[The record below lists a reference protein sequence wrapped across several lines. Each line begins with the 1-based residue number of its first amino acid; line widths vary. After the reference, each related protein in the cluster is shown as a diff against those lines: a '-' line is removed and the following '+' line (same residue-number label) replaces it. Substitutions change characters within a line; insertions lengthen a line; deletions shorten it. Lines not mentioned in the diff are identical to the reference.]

1 MESSHRKKNKTK
13 QYVHTEE
20 LVVRLMK
27 AISCSL
33 FAFLNFKKIK
43 YSNFISAI
51 TRI

>member
-1 MESSHRKKNKTK
+1 MESSFQKKNKTK

-33 FAFLNFKKIK
+33 FAFFE
-43 YSNFISAI
+43 F
-51 TRI
+51 